1 MDLDQHNSSE
11 QEPLVNRALVNF
23 SPDEYERIKAAVVQN
38 IAVVARAFC
47 ESELS
52 MLCAIRNGD
61 ALIGTVNN
69 NQGVFCIYIEF
80 QGRQAL
86 KPVHVIH

>member
-1 MDLDQHNSSE
+1 MDSTKHSLE
-11 QEPLVNRALVNF
+11 QEPLVNRTLVNF
-23 SPDEYERIKAAVVQN
+23 KPDEYERIKTAVEQN
-38 IAVVARAFC
+38 IDVVARTFC

-61 ALIGTVNN
+61 VVIGTVNDH
-69 NQGVFCIYIEF
+69 QGAFCIYIEF

>member
-1 MDLDQHNSSE
+1 MDLDQRHTLE
-11 QEPLVNRALVNF
+11 PEPLVNRALVNF
-23 SPDEYERIKAAVVQN
+23 NPDEYERIKTAVMQN

-52 MLCAIRNGD
+52 MLCAIRSGD
-61 ALIGTVNN
+61 AVIGTVNN
-69 NQGVFCIYIEF
+69 DQGVFCIYIEF

-86 KPVHVIH
+86 KPIHVIH

>member
-1 MDLDQHNSSE
+1 MDSDHHCSLE
-11 QEPLVNRALVNF
+11 QETLVNRALVNF
-23 SPDEYERIKAAVVQN
+23 NPDEYERIKTAVMQN
-38 IAVVARAFC
+38 IDVAAGAFC

-52 MLCAIRNGD
+52 MLCAIRTGD
-61 ALIGTVNN
+61 AVIGTVND

-86 KPVHVIH
+86 KSVYVIH

>member
-1 MDLDQHNSSE
+1 MDSDQHHSLE

-23 SPDEYERIKAAVVQN
+23 NPDEYERIKMAVIQN
-38 IAVVARAFC
+38 INVVARAFC

-52 MLCAIRNGD
+52 MLCAIRNGE
-61 ALIGTVNN
+61 AVIGTVNN
-69 NQGVFCIYIEF
+69 DQGEFCIYIEF